1 MQESIIF
8 YCFLIYITIYT
19 GINATHF
26 EGGTITYKVL
36 NTSGSTV
43 SILLTQTYVYDYTK
57 IYCNNSMILNQ
68 APKLL
73 FASPYLED
81 NSKVLCIENCTQS
94 GGYVAPSVVSYCTD
108 YSVGL
113 GITVGQRSD
122 VINITNGSYFLVA
135 YQSISWRP
143 LSLPAG
149 SGSLNTTWSI
159 SCLINLQMR
168 SDGSGYNHPPV
179 STIISPIYIPV
190 GIQQVIL
197 VPTIDADNDQVRC
210 RFANGTNECGIPC
223 PPASLPNGTTLFS
236 NCTLLITGAKV
247 NDWYAVTIEVSTIYN
262 VYPSFFVQ
270 SRVRF
275 MIEGNEYK

>member
-1 MQESIIF
+1 MQNSVIF
-8 YCFLIYITIYT
+8 YCFFIYITIYT
-19 GINATHF
+19 GINASHF
-26 EGGTITYKVL
+26 EGGTLTYKIL

-43 SILLTQTYVYDYTK
+43 SILLTQTYIYDYTK

-68 APKLL
+68 TPKLL
-73 FASPYLED
+73 FASPYQE
-81 NSKVLCIENCTQS
+81 NSSKVLCIQNCNQS

-135 YQSISWRP
+135 YQGSTWRA
-143 LSLPAG
+143 LSLPG
-149 SGSLNTTWSI
+149 SGTSSAAWSI

-168 SDGSGYNHPPV
+168 SDGGGYNHPPV
-179 STIISPIYIPV
+179 STIISPMYIPV

-197 VPTIDADNDQVRC
+197 LPTIDADNDQVRC
-210 RFANGTNECGIPC
+210 RFANGTNECGTPC
-223 PPASLPNGTTLFS
+223 PPTSLPSGTTLFS
-236 NCTLLITGAKV
+236 NCTLLITGKNV
-247 NDWYAVTIEVSTIYN
+247 NDWYAVTIEVSSIYN
-262 VYPSFFVQ
+262 VYPSSFVL

-275 MIEGNEYK
+275 MIECNEYK